1 MTTATQPDAA
11 TATVTT
17 WLGQFGEA
25 LAANDPARAAALF
38 TEDSFWRDL
47 IAFTWN
53 IRTFEGRDEIT
64 RMLDATL
71 SRVQPG
77 GWRITDG
84 EEPAEAGGV
93 TEAWIDFETSAGRGK
108 GQLRLR
114 DGQCWTLLTTLY
126 ELKGHEEPKGP
137 RRPMG
142 AEHGANRDRTSW
154 LETGTRRRPAWGSRS
169 SRTC

>member
-1 MTTATQPDAA
+1 MTTVTQPDEA
-11 TATVTT
+11 TAAVTT

-77 GWRITDG
+77 GWKITD
-84 EEPAEAGGV
+84 AG
-93 TEAWIDFETSAGRGK
+93 
-108 GQLRLR
+108 
-114 DGQCWTLLTTLY
+114 
-126 ELKGHEEPKGP
+126 
-137 RRPMG
+137 
-142 AEHGANRDRTSW
+142 
-154 LETGTRRRPAWGSRS
+154 
-169 SRTC
+169 